1 MATAAA
7 AVMAAARRQVERQFF
22 DKDAFSAERAI
33 AIDTPKAI
41 QRRFLDRLMAENIVH
56 QTEPGRYW
64 LDLNAYEAMRRSRM
78 IAVFWI
84 ILAFLLVMAIIAI
97 VGWLR

>member
-22 DKDAFSAERAI
+22 DKDAFSADRAI

-41 QRRFLDRLMAENIVH
+41 QRRFLDRLD
-56 QTEPGRYW
+56 GRKHCPPNGAGA
-64 LDLNAYEAMRRSRM
+64 L
-78 IAVFWI
+78 
-84 ILAFLLVMAIIAI
+84 LA
-97 VGWLR
+97 